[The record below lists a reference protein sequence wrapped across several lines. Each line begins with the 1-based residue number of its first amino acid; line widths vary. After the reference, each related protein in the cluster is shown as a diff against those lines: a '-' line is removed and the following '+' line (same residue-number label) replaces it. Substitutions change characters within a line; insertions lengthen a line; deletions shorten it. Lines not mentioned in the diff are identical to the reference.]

1 LLVLAFAISVACYI
15 GPVTCDTDIVVSW
28 RTRPQGLVALMG
40 LYESNFQRLRLLAGD
55 LQALPALAVSSVPG
69 DCQLRLAVTERSRFT
84 SDVLLTY
91 LLPSVALASAG
102 PERVPDLHL
111 KIYHDARL
119 VEASPDA
126 RRPER
131 ELHQCWSRNV
141 MLNKWLEYC
150 VDRGHHLG

>member
-1 LLVLAFAISVACYI
+1 LLALPFAIRTACYI
-15 GPVTCDTDIVVSW
+15 DPVSCDTDIVVSW

-55 LQALPALAVSSVPG
+55 LQILPALAVSKVLG
-69 DCQLRLAVTERSRFT
+69 DCELRLAVTERSRFT
-84 SDVLLTY
+84 SDLLLTY
-91 LLPSVALASAG
+91 LLPAVTLSNAG

-111 KIYHDARL
+111 KVYHDARL
-119 VEASPDA
+119 VEASPA
-126 RRPER
+126 AKRPER

-150 VDRGHHLG
+150 VDCGHRLG

>member
-1 LLVLAFAISVACYI
+1 MSNACYI
-15 GPVTCDTDIVVSW
+15 DPVSCDTDIVVSW

-40 LYESNFQRLRLLAGD
+40 LYESNFQRLQLLVGD
-55 LQALPALAVSSVPG
+55 LQILPALAVSTVPG
-69 DCQLRLAVTERSRFT
+69 DCELRLSVVERSRFT

-91 LLPSVALASAG
+91 LLPSVTVVGTG
-102 PERVPDLHL
+102 PERVPDMHL

-119 VEASPDA
+119 VEASPDVG
-126 RRPER
+126 RPER

-150 VDRGHHLG
+150 VDRGHRLG